1 LLELR
6 LRARLIDEILQ
17 VDLVLAHA
25 LVVWIEEDLWD
36 FETEVVE
43 VILLEKVLKVEELLR
58 GAEGLRVTQFLEAE
72 AGVRRRLE
80 QSLEFDDS
88 TEVRVQFDVLRVL
101 AAVNHLLD
109 DGLSVEADAE
119 FPSQVEEAR
128 IDQFIDYYSGRAEL
142 LIRQIIPNQE
152 VNVLLALFRV
162 QVVLRIVVA
171 LLVLA
176 GKLAGVIDH
185 AQVDLE
191 LLHLVGNYLVLI
203 RAKYD
208 LPLVGNGL
216 RAVLL
221 QDLIREGL
229 EAHLNDWVDLL
240 ALIDVASVHFLWQY
254 EALSFKDGDD
264 HVALNCAQIVAGKC
278 VLLLILQ
285 RCLPDLDFARNL
297 VEQPLVIGF
306 DLELPLVLCVLHLCG
321 LLVAKLENVDAGRL
335 DEPHLVQINS
345 RVFLREDVD
354 DPQLALAVY
363 TSNILWHIVPAEHV
377 AADKKPLATPLR
389 RNWHRIGLPVRLL
402 EGE

>member
-1 LLELR
+1 MLELR

-25 LVVWIEEDLWD
+25 LVVRVEEDLWD

-43 VILLEKVLKVEELLR
+43 VILLEKVLEVEELLW

-88 TEVRVQFDVLRVL
+88 TEVSVQFDVLRVL
-101 AAVNHLLD
+101 AAIDHLLD
-109 DGLSVEADAE
+109 DCLSVEADAE
-119 FPSQVEEAR
+119 FSSEVEQAR
-128 IDQFIDYYSGRAEL
+128 IDQLIDYYSCRAEL

-152 VNVLLALFRV
+152 MNVLLALFLV
-162 QVVLRIVVA
+162 QVVFRIVAA
-171 LLVLA
+171 LLVLV
-176 GKLAGVIDH
+176 GKLPRVIDH

-203 RAKYD
+203 RTKYD
-208 LPLVGNGL
+208 LPLVGNWL

-264 HVALNCAQIVAGKC
+264 HVALNGAQIVTGKC

-285 RCLPDLDFARNL
+285 RGLPDLDFTCNL
-297 VEQPLVIGF
+297 VQQPFVIGF
-306 DLELPLVLCVLHLCG
+306 DLELPLILCLLHLWG
-321 LLVAKLENVDAGRL
+321 LLVAKLENVHA
-335 DEPHLVQINS
+335 
-345 RVFLREDVD
+345 
-354 DPQLALAVY
+354 
-363 TSNILWHIVPAEHV
+363 
-377 AADKKPLATPLR
+377 
-389 RNWHRIGLPVRLL
+389 
-402 EGE
+402 